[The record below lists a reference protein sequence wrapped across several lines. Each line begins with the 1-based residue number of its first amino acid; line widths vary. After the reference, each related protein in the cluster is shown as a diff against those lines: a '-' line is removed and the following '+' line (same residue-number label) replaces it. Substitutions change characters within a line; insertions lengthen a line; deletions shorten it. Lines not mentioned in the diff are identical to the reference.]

1 MNYFVMGDA
10 LMFPVIPEIMLAIP
24 LNNSPSDK
32 KTIVKNNPNPG
43 HAKSI
48 TAKITTIIP
57 KTIFA
62 ITLEIKSPNSSSEN
76 LINSTLFS
84 FFCYL

>member
-62 ITLEIKSPNSSSEN
+62 ILDAFPSP
-76 LINSTLFS
+76 LDAAPDAIRPAP
-84 FFCYL
+84 